1 MKYMRRVISH
11 LMIKHRQACH
21 MFDTVQQV
29 KQSA

>member
-1 MKYMRRVISH
+1 MRRVISH

-21 MFDTVQQV
+21 LFDTVQQI